1 MTIQDVADEAG
12 VSTATVSRVLNN
24 HTVRAE
30 SRRKVEQAIK
40 KLHFVPNALAQGLM
54 QKKTRTIG
62 TLITSMTNS
71 YYMEITEAI
80 EKRLWDKESMLFLCS
95 TDGDRKQEE
104 EYLESLVSRQ
114 VEGVIMIDPTIE
126 NYQNGIYA
134 GVAQKLPLVL
144 VHSFPEISGINS
156 VIIDQQRGMSKV
168 MDYLW
173 NLGHRRIS
181 FLRGHHGYS
190 FDIKEK
196 SWRQFLESRDASP
209 SEDDRIVICGG
220 NTDNAIQEAMNRCIP
235 VLKRDRSER
244 PTAIFACNDLM
255 AIGAMTA
262 ARSLNLRIPE
272 DLSII
277 GHDNTNLTQST
288 YPALSSVDMKLA
300 SLGNAAVDLFDHA
313 ANPEDCEPR
322 RIMIEPDLVVRGS
335 SGASPHL

>member
-24 HTVRAE
+24 HAVRAE
-30 SRRKVEQAIK
+30 SRRKVEQAVK
-40 KLHFVPNALAQGLM
+40 KLNFVPNALAQGLM
-54 QKKTRTIG
+54 QKKTKTIG

-71 YYMEITEAI
+71 YYMEITDVI
-80 EKRLWDKESMLFLCS
+80 EKRLWEKESMLFLCS
-95 TDGDRKQEE
+95 TDGDRCQEA

-114 VEGVIMIDPTIE
+114 VEGIIMIDPTIE
-126 NYQNGIYA
+126 NYDNGQYQA
-134 GVAQKLPLVL
+134 VSEKVPLVL

-156 VIIDQQRGMSKV
+156 VIIDQERGMVKV

-173 NLGHRRIS
+173 NQGHRRIS

-190 FDIKEK
+190 FDIKEN
-196 SWRQFLESRDASP
+196 SWRAYLESRGSSP
-209 SEDDRIVICGG
+209 LDEDMIVIQGG
-220 NTDNAIQEAMNRCIP
+220 NTDTAIQDAMDACRKILSGC
-235 VLKRDRSER
+235 SR

-262 ARSLNLRIPE
+262 ARSLNMSIPE

-277 GHDNTNLTQST
+277 GHDNTNLTIST
-288 YPALSSVDMKLA
+288 YPALTSVDMKLG

-313 ANPEDCEPR
+313 ASSRDTEPR
-322 RIMIEPDLVVRGS
+322 KVLIEPDLVIRGS
-335 SGASPHL
+335 SGPCPFNAN